1 LTYIFVADNMG
12 LRSLVSRNYASKSNP
27 LNLKLLGHS
36 FCNQSQANK
45 G

>member
-1 LTYIFVADNMG
+1 MLQIEP
-12 LRSLVSRNYASKSNP
+12 SESKIASAKTEFYVKQP
-27 LNLKLLGHS
+27 LKVILGHS

>member
-1 LTYIFVADNMG
+1 M
-12 LRSLVSRNYASKSNP
+12 
-27 LNLKLLGHS
+27 LGSS

>member
-1 LTYIFVADNMG
+1 LKVEPSKYKN
-12 LRSLVSRNYASKSNP
+12 ASAKTEFYMKEP
-27 LNLKLLGHS
+27 LKVILGHS

>member
-1 LTYIFVADNMG
+1 VLFIT
-12 LRSLVSRNYASKSNP
+12 
-27 LNLKLLGHS
+27 LGHS